1 MQPQAQ
7 IDVQSINKLINIT
20 GKKNFGQLS
29 VQRAKNAVKAMI
41 QNNTFEGYRA
51 KAVLSSYL
59 NQHDEAVLYLDKLK
73 SLSAKNE
80 VDFHILMTEFNI
92 HLAKGSE
99 WSVIKSL
106 LIQLLNEIEKNSES
120 HSEKTRQFIILSA
133 MSLSYMY
140 LDIELIQQ
148 LLATDNEILRQYKEK
163 IAQGH
168 QSLEQL
174 KVDIKIYRQIIA
186 FMHNTFLDEYNLDLT
201 ITIEPRE
208 SYLSV
213 NSYLDL
219 SAEDVSLLNDKLI
232 DKIVNTFTD
241 VEDIEQ
247 AMKINPMFI
256 SGFFQKANH
265 DDLPKVA

>member
-7 IDVQSINKLINIT
+7 IDVQAINKLIGIT

-41 QNNTFEGYRA
+41 QNNIFEGYRA
-51 KAVLSSYL
+51 KAVLASYL
-59 NQHDEAVLYLDKLK
+59 NQHDEAVLYLTKLK
-73 SLSAKNE
+73 NLSAKNE
-80 VDFHILMTEFNI
+80 VDFQILMTEFNI

-106 LIQLLNEIEKNSES
+106 LMQLLNEIEQHSENY
-120 HSEKTRQFIILSA
+120 SEKTKEFIVVSTV
-133 MSLSYMY
+133 SLSYMY

-148 LLATDNEILRQYKEK
+148 LLTTDNETLQQYDKK
-163 IAQGH
+163 ITQGW
-168 QSLEQL
+168 QNLEQL
-174 KVDIKIYRQIIA
+174 QVDITIYRQIIA
-186 FMHNTFLDEYNLDLT
+186 FMHNTFLNEYNLDLT

-219 SAEDVSLLNDKLI
+219 SAEEVSLLNDKLI
-232 DKIVNTFTD
+232 DKIVNGFTD
-241 VEDIEQ
+241 VNDIEQ
-247 AMKINPMFI
+247 AMRINPMFI
-256 SGFFQKANH
+256 SGFVQQSDNNV
-265 DDLPKVA
+265 PKVA